1 MVNKLLVVCHCHS
14 CFSWSGLLMTLI
26 DAAWPVWRL
35 EWGKWDCVE
44 GVAALFLIGF
54 LSVCFGSYLEIRI
67 DSFINPHSQCEE
79 WACVTLDNTPVAFVL
94 HSRTIC
100 VCVHKLWIWCV
111 PTLPHLRYFG
121 AFRTNKQDFYFCW
134 LWSTSP
140 AKCIVCGTGSQV
152 GRENTHA
159 RFWNYAK

>member
-1 MVNKLLVVCHCHS
+1 MHPGQSEGL
-14 CFSWSGLLMTLI
+14 SGENEIVLK
-26 DAAWPVWRL
+26 
-35 EWGKWDCVE
+35 ENE
-44 GVAALFLIGF
+44 GVAAILVFNWLFICLFWIIFGNTNWLLYKST
-54 LSVCFGSYLEIRI
+54 LSM
-67 DSFINPHSQCEE
+67 

-100 VCVHKLWIWCV
+100 VCVHKLWMWCV

-134 LWSTSP
+134 LWSTSL

-159 RFWNYAK
+159 LLELYKIGEIIGITLQL